1 MEDKKLKNIFVDICI
16 FVFIAIFCISNIFSN
31 SIGNLDE
38 IWNYN
43 FAKNICDGLV
53 PYKDFNMVQMPLLSM
68 ISAICLKVFGNQLI
82 VMRILAVILMTLIF
96 FMAYKVLNLVT
107 NDKIAKFILPVI
119 LVLFKDILCID
130 YNYAVLFIAIVALY
144 MELKYLSKLTKD
156 EFFKYD
162 FKYNFII
169 GLIVRTINF
178 MQANH
183 RNSCFYGMYWI

>member
-68 ISAICLKVFGNQLI
+68 ICAICLKVFGNQLI
-82 VMRILAVILMTLIF
+82 VMRILAVILMSFIF
-96 FMAYKVLNLVT
+96 FMAYKVLNLVS
-107 NDKIAKFILPVI
+107 NDKIAKFVLPVMMI
-119 LVLFKDILCID
+119 LFRDILCID
-130 YNYAVLFIAIVALY
+130 YNYAVLFIALVVLY
-144 MELKYLSKLTKD
+144 IELKYLSKLTKD

-178 MQANH
+178 M
-183 RNSCFYGMYWI
+183 

>member
-1 MEDKKLKNIFVDICI
+1 MDDKKLRNIFIDICL
-16 FVFIAIFCISNIFSN
+16 FAFIAMFCFSNIFSN

-43 FAKNICDGLV
+43 FAKNISDGLV

-68 ISAICLKVFGNQLI
+68 ICAIFLKMFGNQLI
-82 VMRILAVILMTLIF
+82 VMRVLALILMSLIF
-96 FMAYKVLNLVT
+96 FVGYKILKLVT
-107 NDKIAKFILPVI
+107 NDKIAKIALPVI

-130 YNYAVLFIAIVALY
+130 YNYAVLLIALVVLY
-144 MELKYLSKLTKD
+144 RELKYLSKLAKD

-169 GLIVRTINF
+169 GVIARIVNF
-178 MQANH
+178 V
-183 RNSCFYGMYWI
+183 